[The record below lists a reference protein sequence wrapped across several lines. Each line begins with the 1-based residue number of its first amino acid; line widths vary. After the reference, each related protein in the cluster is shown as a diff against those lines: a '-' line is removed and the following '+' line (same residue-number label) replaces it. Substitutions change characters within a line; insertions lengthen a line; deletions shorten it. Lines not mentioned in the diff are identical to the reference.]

1 MFCSHDRT
9 DYRLMYWYQRSPG
22 DTAMKH
28 IGYLYYKEV
37 TMEEPYKDHFSMS
50 GDLGVNTAKSGSLI
64 VTLTPEHSAVY
75 YCAASEQGGAGSEA
89 YFGKGTKLTVL
100 EPGLEVTGPTVKV
113 LRPSPKECQNQRDQK
128 KKKTIVCVASGF
140 YPDHV
145 GVLWKVDGVEVT
157 TGVATDTAALRVDK
171 SYRITSR
178 LRVSAKDWFTDHKE
192 FTCSVSFFNGT
203 HTEIYSR
210 SILGEKGVLSRE
222 KYLRITQTAKVS
234 YGVFIIKSSVYGV
247 FVAFLVWK
255 LQSSA
260 GKQSD

>member
-1 MFCSHDRT
+1 VSQSVLITQWPQYVSMKESTEVQIKCSHD
-9 DYRLMYWYQRSPG
+9 DDNLSLMLWYQQRQDIMSM
-22 DTAMKH
+22 TL
-28 IGYLYYKEV
+28 IGYGYKGSPNYEGQF
-37 TMEEPYKDHFSMS
+37 EEQFQKLNKTTEAWFNLHCSQFLTCESA
-50 GDLGVNTAKSGSLI
+50 VCSGSY
-64 VTLTPEHSAVY
+64 P
-75 YCAASEQGGAGSEA
+75 A
-89 YFGKGTKLTVL
+89 YFGEGTKLTVL

-203 HTEIYSR
+203 R
-210 SILGEKGVLSRE
+210 SKAISVL
-222 KYLRITQTAKVS
+222 I
-234 YGVFIIKSSVYGV
+234 
-247 FVAFLVWK
+247 
-255 LQSSA
+255 
-260 GKQSD
+260 